1 MDYFLSSSSVDAVR
15 WYWLVDKLH
24 QAAERRESFH
34 ISSDRTSI
42 VVSDSVKAFVNPTSL
57 LTMGLLTLS
66 LVGQGLERR

>member
-24 QAAERRESFH
+24 QAAEGRESFH

-42 VVSDSVKAFVNPTSL
+42 VASDSAVFYHHLRAHETPEHLDSRL
-57 LTMGLLTLS
+57 P
-66 LVGQGLERR
+66 LE